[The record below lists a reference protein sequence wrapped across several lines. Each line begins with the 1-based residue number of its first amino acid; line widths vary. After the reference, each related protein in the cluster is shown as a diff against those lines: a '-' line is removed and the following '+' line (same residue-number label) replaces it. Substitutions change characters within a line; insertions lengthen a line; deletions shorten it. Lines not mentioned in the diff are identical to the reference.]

1 MIQKFSIISSFISKN
16 MLHKEI
22 ITKEQVELLP
32 LVKSFSQ
39 DFGLV
44 GGTAIALHIGHRRSI
59 DFDLFTKKEFDNLDI
74 RQKITKFAKI
84 ERVITDQKD
93 QYTVM
98 VNGVR
103 LTFLRYP
110 YLISFTESFENVIK
124 IPDLLTLAAMKAHTL
139 GRRVKWKDY
148 IDLYF
153 IMKNYCNFEKVVYK
167 AKKIFTS
174 EFNEKLF
181 RVQLSYFK
189 DLDYT
194 EEVIY
199 MKGFETKNDIIKKF
213 LIEKALI

>member
-1 MIQKFSIISSFISKN
+1 M
-16 MLHKEI
+16 
-22 ITKEQVELLP
+22 TKEQVELLS
-32 LVKSFSQ
+32 LIKSFSQ

-44 GGTAIALHIGHRRSI
+44 GETAIALHIGHRRSI
-59 DFDLFTKKEFDNLDI
+59 DFDLFTKKEFDNLDL

-84 ERVITDQKD
+84 ERIITDQKN

-103 LTFLRYP
+103 LTFLCYP
-110 YLISFTESFENVIK
+110 YPIPFTKSFENVIK
-124 IPDLLTLAAMKAHTL
+124 IADLLTLSAMKAHTL

-153 IMKNYCNFEKVVYK
+153 IIKNYYNFEKVVHK
-167 AKKIFTS
+167 TKKIFKS

-181 RVQLSYFK
+181 RVQLSYFE
-189 DLDYT
+189 DIDYT
-194 EEVIY
+194 EKVIY
-199 MKGFETKNDIIKKF
+199 MEGFETKNDIIKKF